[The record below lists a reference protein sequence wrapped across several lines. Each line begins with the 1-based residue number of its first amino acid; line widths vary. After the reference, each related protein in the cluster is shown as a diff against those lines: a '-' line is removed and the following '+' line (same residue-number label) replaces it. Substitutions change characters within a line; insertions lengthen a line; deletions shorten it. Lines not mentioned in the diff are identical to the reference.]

1 MNNTTDSPEAKLL
14 VCVGS
19 SPSAA
24 RLIRSASEM
33 AARLRAEWYAVHV
46 ATPKRLMSP
55 EVDSDRAAD
64 NLMLAEHAGAR
75 TVTLK
80 GRNVAEEVIGF
91 AQQRGVTD
99 IIVGRPRRSVLG
111 SLLLGS
117 PVDHLLRISGDIDVH
132 VITGEATGS
141 GAVLSKSTP
150 LADYGSSVLFLILA
164 TVLCFA
170 MFPFFDLSNLIMVY
184 LLAVLVTAT
193 GCGRG
198 PAVLNSL
205 LSVLAFDFFF
215 VPPRYSLA
223 VSDAQYIVTFAVMFL
238 VALVISHLAARL
250 RQEAETAR
258 LQERQ
263 AEAMHGLSRQLAGTR
278 GTEGILK
285 TAEQYLSEIFNCR
298 VVALLPDETGKLA
311 VAAGDPASVIQND
324 MIKEVHLAQSVY
336 TTGRMAGWGTPHS
349 TEVDILCVPLQ
360 AAYACLGV
368 LALRPKD
375 VRRSPMPQQLNLL
388 ESLSKQIALALEVE
402 HLSGKCVEPSAMAS
416 G

>member
-1 MNNTTDSPEAKLL
+1 
-14 VCVGS
+14 V
-19 SPSAA
+19 
-24 RLIRSASEM
+24 
-33 AARLRAEWYAVHV
+33 
-46 ATPKRLMSP
+46 
-55 EVDSDRAAD
+55 
-64 NLMLAEHAGAR
+64 
-75 TVTLK
+75 
-80 GRNVAEEVIGF
+80 
-91 AQQRGVTD
+91 
-99 IIVGRPRRSVLG
+99 G
-111 SLLLGS
+111 SLLLRS
-117 PVDHLLRISGDIDVH
+117 PVDHLLRTSGDFDVH

-141 GAVLSKSTP
+141 GAIPAKSTP
-150 LADYGSSVLFLILA
+150 LADYGSGLLFLTLA

-205 LSVLAFDFFF
+205 LSVLTFDFCF
-215 VPPRYSLA
+215 VPPRYSFT
-223 VSDAQYIVTFAVMFL
+223 VDDAQYIVTFAVMFL

-250 RQEAETAR
+250 RQEVETAR

-278 GTEGILK
+278 GTESILK

-298 VVALLPDETGKLA
+298 VVALLPDETGKLS
-311 VAAGDPASVIQND
+311 VVAGDPASVIQND
-324 MIKEVHLAQSVY
+324 MLKEVHLAQSVY

-349 TEVDILCVPLQ
+349 PAVDILCVPLQ

-375 VRRSPMPQQLNLL
+375 VRRSLASQQLNLL

-402 HLSGKCVEPSAMAS
+402 HLSGKCVEPSATAS
-416 G
+416 GQAMVEPHP